1 MAIDE
6 DEVARLEDRLHA
18 ARRDLRAA
26 YERRDALA
34 AEVDDVRKAGRLA
47 GRPSLLVALSL
58 AERDLDAAQTA
69 LKDAAYV
76 LAERTGTDLDAQLG
90 SDP

>member
-1 MAIDE
+1 MTAEE

-34 AEVDDVRKAGRLA
+34 AEVDGERRIDRLA
-47 GRPSLLVALSL
+47 GRPSLFVALGE
-58 AERDLDAAQTA
+58 AERDLEAAQTA
-69 LKDAAYV
+69 LKDASYA
-76 LAERTGTDLDAQLG
+76 LAELTGTEPAAQLG